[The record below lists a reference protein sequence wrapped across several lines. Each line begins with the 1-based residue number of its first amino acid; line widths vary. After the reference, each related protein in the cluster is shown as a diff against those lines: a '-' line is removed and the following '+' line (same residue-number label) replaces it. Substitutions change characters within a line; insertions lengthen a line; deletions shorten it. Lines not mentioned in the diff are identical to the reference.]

1 MSEVITIDQIRDL
14 IKAEKIKPS
23 DIFGVESL
31 TDDPAVVGYVEAEK
45 RKAVSGEYAHR
56 KRDEEGFDKTKG
68 ELESQLKAKDEE
80 IQKLKVVS
88 VKNTIPTLF
97 QKQKEDR
104 KLSDMQSKW
113 IEKRLEKFT
122 PENPENLEKELNAYL
137 DNEIDEYKVVAK
149 DVFGIED
156 KDNGKD
162 KGKTGGTEPNEG
174 GSEDTGDENKYT
186 DPTQNPLIKTD

>member
-80 IQKLKVVS
+80 IQKLKVAS

-162 KGKTGGTEPNEG
+162 KGKTGGTEPDEK
-174 GSEDTGDENKYT
+174 GSDDTGDKNKYT
-186 DPTQNPLIKTD
+186 DPDKNPFIKID